1 MIGAYLSEGHRLVKI
16 RNPWGS
22 YEWKGDWSDK
32 DKKWTEGM
40 KRELG
45 FSKAE
50 DGVFF
55 MSIEDYQREFGNTT
69 ICKVHDDYD
78 LEWIHHSK
86 RDDGNLTKFTLA
98 KGGHMF
104 ISVA

>member
-1 MIGAYLSEGHRLVKI
+1 
-16 RNPWGS
+16 
-22 YEWKGDWSDK
+22 
-32 DKKWTEGM
+32 M

-86 RDDGNLTKFTLA
+86 RDDGNLTKFTLT

-104 ISVA
+104 ISVAQVNPRISNKSDRYQIGKTRMIVA